1 MNERFQPAAGEKSLQ
16 VSLSGYDL
24 INSPRLN
31 KGTVFRSPWGLNAR
45 VDGRFRIQNKL

>member
-1 MNERFQPAAGEKSLQ
+1 MHAPQESSSREDAIE

-31 KGTVFRSPWGLNAR
+31 KGTAFSDREHDVF
-45 VDGRFRIQNKL
+45 